1 MFSVASKL
9 PSQPQF
15 EKSGQHGAITL
26 LKKAPA
32 SPQVLS
38 PPNFPHGSQILS
50 LGRYLVNL
58 SICEGSEH
66 PCYDALNG
74 ERLSCKVYE
83 LGDFH
88 SKAHLLLKDCWGVCS
103 PRNVCVLDKV
113 FVINGKTYGD
123 LHNFLKQKKK
133 LPEAVA
139 APLFQQIVS
148 LVIDA
153 HRKDITLR
161 DLKLKKFVFEDLE
174 RYGCNNLT
182 MQSAC

>member
-9 PSQPQF
+9 PSQHQF
-15 EKSGQHGAITL
+15 EQPGQHGAIV
-26 LKKAPA
+26 KNKVPA
-32 SPQVLS
+32 NSPVLS
-38 PPNFPHGSQILS
+38 PPIFPHGSRILS

-66 PCYDALNG
+66 LCFDTVSG
-74 ERLSCKVYE
+74 EQLSCKVYE
-83 LGDFH
+83 LGEFH

-103 PRNVCVLDKV
+103 PRDVCVLDKV

-153 HRKDITLR
+153 HRKGITLR
-161 DLKLKKFVFEDLE
+161 DLKLKKFVFTDPE
-174 RYGCNNLT
+174 R
-182 MQSAC
+182 